1 MENENPLLKT
11 VVYREPEGRAEE
23 RTGSTEH
30 EFLTW
35 SEEGFNQY
43 LRLLH
48 LQALRD
54 PRRDG
59 VLEHLS
65 LFIAVGLLFILMNL
79 IASLAPFRLQA
90 EAIWMVFLLGLI
102 CVLLCGIVLPK
113 VIYTIPRDRRIR
125 PVVYRY
131 VKNHPHL
138 LPALRSLDDNL
149 APWLDKY
156 LSVYNKRENNR
167 EIAH

>member
-149 APWLDKY
+149 APWLEKY
-156 LSVYNKRENNR
+156 LSSYSKETEGKNSV
-167 EIAH
+167 H